1 MKSMN
6 FVKKVGKRGTLILP
20 KDVRNLLNIKAEDE
34 FEVYIDGDEIILK
47 KKPKLLLND
56 VNNILENETNLDN
69 SLEFI
74 LRGLVELLIS
84 LDSYKEKHM
93 RRLSTYNKIIFK
105 LLADTKRYGNSIDE
119 SYLKVIEKTIPLID
133 IGKIGIPEEIFS
145 KEGKLTK
152 DEFKQIKEHPSI
164 GGDIL
169 AKIKTRF
176 PQNNFL
182 KIGESVARNHHE
194 RWDGTGYP
202 KGLSGEEIPL
212 SSRIIA
218 VVNVF
223 DVLQFDRP
231 YREAYSQ
238 EEAFEII
245 REEKGKYFDPFIT
258 DIFLENRK
266 EFIDI

>member
-20 KDVRNLLNIKAEDE
+20 KDVRNLLNIQAEDE
-34 FEVYIDGDEIILK
+34 FEVFIDGDKIILK
-47 KKPKLLLND
+47 KKAELLLND
-56 VNNILENETNLDN
+56 VNNILKNDTILDQ

-74 LRGLVELLIS
+74 IRGLVELLIS
-84 LDSYKEKHM
+84 LDSYKAKHM
-93 RRLSTYNKIIFK
+93 RRLSTYNQIIFK
-105 LLADTKRYGNSIDE
+105 LLANTKKYRDSIDAP
-119 SYLKVIEKTIPLID
+119 YLKFIEKTIPIFD
-133 IGKIGIPEEIFS
+133 IGEIGIPEEIFL
-145 KEGKLTK
+145 KEGKLTE

-169 AKIKTRF
+169 AKIKSRF

-212 SSRIIA
+212 SSRIISL
-218 VVNVF
+218 VNVF
-223 DVLQFDRP
+223 DILQFDRP
-231 YREAYSQ
+231 YRKAYSQ
-238 EEAFEII
+238 EDAFEII
-245 REEKGKYFDPFIT
+245 REEKGKHFDPFIT